1 MPSSPPNRGALGFI
15 LVTLIINSMGIGLMM
30 PVMPSLLT
38 ELTQLPVS
46 EAARW
51 GGALSVIYA
60 LMQFV
65 FGPTLGNLS
74 DRYGRR
80 PVLLVSMFTMAVD
93 YLVMALSWHL
103 AVLFI
108 GRTLSGVAGAT
119 FSAASAYIADV
130 SSKED
135 RAKNFGLVGAGFGVG
150 FVLGPMIG
158 GFLGEFGPRAP
169 FFAAAALSFV
179 NFLFGYFMLPETLKP
194 ENRRSFDWKRANPLG
209 ALKQVAKFPAV
220 RTLLLAVFLFDIA
233 HYVYPAV
240 WSFYAQEVFAW
251 TPADIGLSLAFVGIG
266 FAFVQGY
273 LIRVLEPKLGPGRTL
288 LIALSANLVAFA
300 GLAVAESGW
309 MAYAMVTFAAFG
321 AMATPA
327 FTGLMSNR
335 IPDNAQGEL
344 QGLISSAAGLSM
356 VISPFVMT
364 QTFAYFSA
372 PEAPIHFPGA
382 PFALAWL
389 LILASM
395 LIALPFLKP
404 RHALSGDAGNGR
416 PAGGEQDD
424 NRTTS

>member
-1 MPSSPPNRGALGFI
+1 MPSSSPNRGALGFI

-30 PVMPSLLT
+30 PVMPVLLT
-38 ELTQLPVS
+38 ELTELPVS

-74 DRYGRR
+74 DRFGRR

-93 YLVMALSWHL
+93 YLIMALSWHL

-108 GRTLSGVAGAT
+108 GRTVSGIAGAT

-194 ENRRSFDWKRANPLG
+194 ENKRVFDWKRANPLG
-209 ALKQVAKFPAV
+209 ALKQIAKYPAV
-220 RTLLLAVFLFDIA
+220 RTLLLALFLFDIG
-233 HYVYPAV
+233 HYVYPAI
-240 WSFYAQEVFAW
+240 WSFYTQERFAW
-251 TPADIGLSLAFVGIG
+251 SPADIGLSLAFVGIG
-266 FAFVQGY
+266 FAVVQGY
-273 LIRVLEPKLGPGRTL
+273 LIRILEPKLGPGRTL
-288 LIALSANLVAFA
+288 LVGLSANLVALA
-300 GLAVAESGW
+300 GLAIAESGW
-309 MAYAMVTFAAFG
+309 MAYAMTVFAALG
-321 AMATPA
+321 ALATPA
-327 FTGLMSNR
+327 FSGLMSVR

-344 QGLISSAAGLSM
+344 QGLISAAAGLSM
-356 VISPFVMT
+356 VISPFAMT
-364 QTFAYFSA
+364 QTFAYFSGPGA
-372 PEAPIHFPGA
+372 PFYFPGA

-395 LIALPFLKP
+395 LIVLPFLKTGQTP
-404 RHALSGDAGNGR
+404 GDGSDTGNSS
-416 PAGGEQDD
+416 P
-424 NRTTS
+424 N

>member
-1 MPSSPPNRGALGFI
+1 MPSGTSKRSALGFI
-15 LVTLIINSMGIGLMM
+15 LITLIINSMGIGLMM

-38 ELTQLPVS
+38 ELTSLPVS
-46 EAARW
+46 DAARW
-51 GGALSVIYA
+51 GGALSVVYA
-60 LMQFV
+60 LMQFG

-74 DRYGRR
+74 DRFGRR
-80 PVLLVSMFTMAVD
+80 PVLLVSMFAMAVD

-103 AVLFI
+103 AILFI

-130 SSKED
+130 SSKEE

-158 GFLGEFGPRAP
+158 GFLGEYGPRAP
-169 FFAAAALSFV
+169 FYAAAALSFI
-179 NFLFGYFMLPETLKP
+179 NFLFGYFMLPETLKQ
-194 ENRRSFDWKRANPLG
+194 ENRRAFDWKRANPLG
-209 ALKQVAKFPAV
+209 ALRQIAAYPAV

-240 WSFYAQEVFAW
+240 WSYYSEEVFGW
-251 TPADIGLSLAFVGIG
+251 TPGDIGLSLAFVGVG

-288 LIALSANLVAFA
+288 LLGLSANLLAFA
-300 GLAVAESGW
+300 GLAVADTGW
-309 MAYAMVTFAAFG
+309 MAYAMVSFAALG
-321 AMATPA
+321 ALATPA
-327 FTGLMSNR
+327 FSGLMSNR

-356 VISPFVMT
+356 VVSPFVMT
-364 QTFAYFSA
+364 QVFSHFSGPDA
-372 PEAPIHFPGA
+372 AVSFPGA
-382 PFALAWL
+382 PFALAGI

-395 LIALPFLKP
+395 LIALPFLRLQENVQP
-404 RHALSGDAGNGR
+404 TSGSSDQNS
-416 PAGGEQDD
+416 PAE
-424 NRTTS
+424 

>member
-1 MPSSPPNRGALGFI
+1 LPSSSPNRAALGFI

-30 PVMPSLLT
+30 PVMPALLT
-38 ELTQLPVS
+38 ELTELPVS
-46 EAARW
+46 DAARW

-74 DRYGRR
+74 DRFGRR

-93 YLVMALSWHL
+93 YLLMALSWHL

-108 GRTLSGVAGAT
+108 GRTVSGIAGAT

-194 ENRRSFDWKRANPLG
+194 ENRRAFDWKRANPLG
-209 ALKQVAKFPAV
+209 ALKQISKYPAV

-251 TPADIGLSLAFVGIG
+251 TPADIGLSLAFVGVG

-300 GLAVAESGW
+300 GLAIAESGW
-309 MAYAMVTFAAFG
+309 MVYAMVTFAAFG

-327 FTGLMSNR
+327 FTGLMSVR
-335 IPDNAQGEL
+335 MPDNEQGEL

-364 QTFAYFSA
+364 QTFAHFSSPAA
-372 PEAPIHFPGA
+372 PFYFPGA

-395 LIALPFLKP
+395 LIALPFLKTGQT
-404 RHALSGDAGNGR
+404 LGDGAKT
-416 PAGGEQDD
+416 E
-424 NRTTS
+424 NRLP

>member
-1 MPSSPPNRGALGFI
+1 LQSSSSKRSALTFI
-15 LVTLIINSMGIGLMM
+15 LVTLIINSMGIGLMI

-38 ELTQLPVS
+38 ELTSLPVS
-46 EAARW
+46 DAARW
-51 GGALSVIYA
+51 GGALSVVYA
-60 LMQFV
+60 LMQFG

-74 DRYGRR
+74 DRFGRR
-80 PVLLVSMFTMAVD
+80 PVLLVSMFAMAVD
-93 YLVMALSWHL
+93 YLIMALSWHL

-150 FVLGPMIG
+150 FVFGPIIG
-158 GFLGEFGPRAP
+158 GFLGEYGTRAP
-169 FFAAAALSFV
+169 FYAAAALSFI
-179 NFLFGYFMLPETLKP
+179 NFLFGYFMLPETLKQ
-194 ENRRSFDWKRANPLG
+194 ENRRDFDWKRANPLG
-209 ALKQVAKFPAV
+209 ALKQIAAYPAV

-240 WSFYAQEVFAW
+240 WGYYTEEVFSW
-251 TPADIGLSLAFVGIG
+251 STGDIGLSLAVVGIG

-288 LIALSANLVAFA
+288 FIALCANLLAFIGLSFATA
-300 GLAVAESGW
+300 GWA
-309 MAYAMVTFAAFG
+309 AYAMIGFAALG

-356 VISPFVMT
+356 VVSPFVMT
-364 QTFAYFSA
+364 QTFSLFSGPDA
-372 PEAPIHFPGA
+372 QIVFPGA
-382 PFALAWL
+382 PFAVAAL

-395 LIALPFLKP
+395 LIALPFMRLQDK
-404 RHALSGDAGNGR
+404 R
-416 PAGGEQDD
+416 PAGDGTRE
-424 NRTTS
+424 TESPAE